1 VPAGPVLVLDD
12 EPAVWQ
18 TVSLVLTRAGFDVIG
33 CNDPKSFIALCL
45 DSNPSCV
52 LVDVVLND
60 TSGLEILGELRN
72 RGFDRPIIM
81 VSGCSD
87 VVTAVR
93 AIKQGAF
100 DFIEK
105 PFRGNDLVA
114 RVAAALK
121 PGESRSSGPVFHF
134 PGRPP
139 LTVRERE
146 VLSELIGGR
155 STKEIADRMDLSPR
169 TIESHRVNIMQKVGA
184 KNPAELVRLA
194 ITAKRSGT

>member
-1 VPAGPVLVLDD
+1 VLDD
-12 EPAVWQ
+12 EPAVCQ

-33 CNDPKSFIALCL
+33 CSDPKSFIALCL

-60 TSGLEILGELRN
+60 LSGLEILMELRN

-81 VSGCSD
+81 VSGRSD

-93 AIKQGAF
+93 AIKEGAS
-100 DFIEK
+100 DFVEK

-114 RVAAALK
+114 RVVAALK
-121 PGESRSSGPVFHF
+121 PEESRRPVFHF

-139 LTVRERE
+139 LTFRERE
-146 VLSELIGGR
+146 VLFELIGGR

-169 TIESHRVNIMQKVGA
+169 TVESHRVNIMQKVGA

-194 ITAKRSGT
+194 ITAKRPGT

>member
-1 VPAGPVLVLDD
+1 MNRARRNCTGSPSVQVPAGPVLVLDD

-18 TVSLVLTRAGFDVIG
+18 TVSLVRASAGVDVMG
-33 CNDPKSFIALCL
+33 CNDPKSFISLCL

-121 PGESRSSGPVFHF
+121 SGGSRSSGPVVHF
-134 PGRPP
+134 
-139 LTVRERE
+139 TVR
-146 VLSELIGGR
+146 
-155 STKEIADRMDLSPR
+155 PR
-169 TIESHRVNIMQKVGA
+169 H
-184 KNPAELVRLA
+184 LVA
-194 ITAKRSGT
+194 